1 MTDSGI
7 LSQVSEGDLELTS
20 VDQVAAAD
28 AARRAREREE
38 LVDLLSL
45 LAGAAPNLCCNG
57 LDFEA
62 GSCQSGACDCDGPG
76 AEECLGDC
84 AGECANSQ
92 TDGLDGGIAVGGGLL
107 NGHDHGAEESQFVHP
122 PMMAEVHPVEPAE
135 TKLAEPNPKLAE
147 PNPKVAEP
155 NPKVAEL
162 VEALTEQRP

>member
-7 LSQVSEGDLELTS
+7 LSQISEGDFELSS

-76 AEECLGDC
+76 TEECLGDC
-84 AGECANSQ
+84 SGECANSQ
-92 TDGLDGGIAVGGGLL
+92 ADGFDGSIAVSGGLL

-122 PMMAEVHPVEPAE
+122 PMMAEAHPIEAAE
-135 TKLAEPNPKLAE
+135 TKLAEPHPKL
-147 PNPKVAEP
+147 
-155 NPKVAEL
+155 AEL
-162 VEALTEQRP
+162 VEAQAEQRP